1 MERYELANGKV
12 YEISRWSDT
21 CTVAHKGKVVYTGSY
36 AGCRK
41 YINNQKWER
50 EDKGHGTDYSVSSK
64 NTGSQQW
71 L

>member
-21 CTVAHKGKVVYTGSY
+21 CIVAHKGKVVYTGSY

-41 YINNQKWER
+41 YINSQK
-50 EDKGHGTDYSVSSK
+50 
-64 NTGSQQW
+64 
-71 L
+71 